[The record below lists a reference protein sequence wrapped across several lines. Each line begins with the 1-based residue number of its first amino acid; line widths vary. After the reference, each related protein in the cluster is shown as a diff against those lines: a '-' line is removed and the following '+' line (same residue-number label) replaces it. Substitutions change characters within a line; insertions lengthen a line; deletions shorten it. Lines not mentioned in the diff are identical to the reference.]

1 MFRKRKGKE
10 QRKVLFILF
19 KKLYLCK
26 LSGGKPGAGG
36 LSKKD
41 QILQQNIDAKRKQQ
55 IESDKLKIEYATR
68 LKTNVTFEIIF

>member
-1 MFRKRKGKE
+1 M
-10 QRKVLFILF
+10 
-19 KKLYLCK
+19 CK